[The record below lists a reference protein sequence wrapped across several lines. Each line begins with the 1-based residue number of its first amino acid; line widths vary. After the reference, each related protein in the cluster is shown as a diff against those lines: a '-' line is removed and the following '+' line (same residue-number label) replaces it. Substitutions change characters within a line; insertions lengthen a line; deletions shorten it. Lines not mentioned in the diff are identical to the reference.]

1 MQWIR
6 DYSLSIAGGC
16 VLIAIGSMLVIR
28 RLDGRRITWGGNNM
42 ATQKINLSS
51 LEFGQLS
58 DKSWNGVPIKTYGAK
73 LPRRLEGIGIDP
85 GRNFGIAALLGREV
99 WVLVGELPKED
110 EQWLYGV
117 AAYDMMSATTSVL
130 EVDKVVVEGGFD
142 GVPGAV
148 NLTYVRMGFLLGA
161 YYMGKEVSI
170 VAPTKIRKTVLGDGK
185 KRGAELITGLPDHG
199 SDALIAALYA
209 AGVTYSDIQNGP
221 AGPKSTVVLKSK
233 GGK

>member
-1 MQWIR
+1 
-6 DYSLSIAGGC
+6 
-16 VLIAIGSMLVIR
+16 
-28 RLDGRRITWGGNNM
+28 M
-42 ATQKINLSS
+42 ATQKLNLTD
-51 LEFGQLS
+51 LKFEQLS

-85 GRNFGIAALLGREV
+85 GRNFGVAALLGREA
-99 WVLVGELPKED
+99 WVMVGQLPKEE

-117 AAYDMMSATTSVL
+117 AAYDLMSAATSIL

-148 NLTYVRMGFLLGA
+148 SLTYIRMGFVLGA

-170 VAPTKIRKTVLGDGK
+170 VAPTKLRKTVLGSGK
-185 KRGAELITGLPDHG
+185 KQGAGFITGLPDHG

-209 AGVTYSDIQNGP
+209 AGVTNSDIQNGS
-221 AGPKSTVVLKSK
+221 AGPKSTVDSK
-233 GGK
+233 RVHTNGGK